1 MYFQFQIRKDNPYRK
16 PSSDGKGQS
25 ANSNQNAGLS
35 YDRIFSDL
43 SASGDDE
50 LLNISAIGSNDKSA
64 KSAKGRLP
72 KKKQLKSKKA
82 PPAGLDICE
91 TNMFLGGII

>member
-25 ANSNQNAGLS
+25 GANSNQNAAGLS

-82 PPAGLDICE
+82 PPAG
-91 TNMFLGGII
+91 